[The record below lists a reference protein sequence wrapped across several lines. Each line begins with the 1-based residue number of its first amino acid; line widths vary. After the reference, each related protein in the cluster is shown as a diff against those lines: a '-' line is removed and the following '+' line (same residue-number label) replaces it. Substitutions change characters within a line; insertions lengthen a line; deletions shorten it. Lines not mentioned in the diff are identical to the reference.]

1 MTYSPS
7 YNLDV
12 RSENPYNAGAGL
24 CFDCHE
30 TAKTGATPWGYAST
44 FGALMPVMGYKDSSR
59 FGSGGKGSSLRYAN
73 RKGRADIVSS
83 HLKAGSFLNYSAEG
97 RINGLCTPCHDPH
110 GVSRTLGEKM
120 PYAVPLLKGAWLTS
134 PYREDGP
141 PAAPVGKGAFAK
153 SDAGAGRGEARDT
166 GDFKLANRE
175 ASANFGISGA
185 GTPRE
190 PLAGMK
196 YFIDKNTFGEKKW
209 ITEDADTF
217 GGLCLQCHAKVKSG
231 GKAKSDQIH
240 RTVNGWGA
248 NKEHSFPCSKCHQ
261 SHNSGLPRLMQTNC
275 LMSGPA
281 GMGESSGLAWV
292 PDRKGEPSNSVK
304 DTKQPPVASKNKKS
318 TKGEVVGCHVRQFG
332 GGSAAMPGTRGDDQ
346 WKEKTQW

>member
-1 MTYSPS
+1 
-7 YNLDV
+7 
-12 RSENPYNAGAGL
+12 
-24 CFDCHE
+24 
-30 TAKTGATPWGYAST
+30 
-44 FGALMPVMGYKDSSR
+44 
-59 FGSGGKGSSLRYAN
+59 
-73 RKGRADIVSS
+73 
-83 HLKAGSFLNYSAEG
+83 
-97 RINGLCTPCHDPH
+97 
-110 GVSRTLGEKM
+110 
-120 PYAVPLLKGAWLTS
+120 
-134 PYREDGP
+134 
-141 PAAPVGKGAFAK
+141 
-153 SDAGAGRGEARDT
+153 
-166 GDFKLANRE
+166 
-175 ASANFGISGA
+175 
-185 GTPRE
+185 
-190 PLAGMK
+190 MK

-240 RTVNGWGA
+240 RTVKGWGA